1 MEYYTINKFAKIIG
15 VTSQTLRNWDRS
27 GKLHPH
33 HTSSNGYRY
42 YSEDQLNVVT
52 GIQTAPKKVIGY
64 CRVSSPKQKD
74 DLERQVENLRTYLY
88 AQGQPFEIIIDVGS
102 GINYKKKG
110 LQDLIRRIESSR
122 IESNQAEK
130 VVILYKDRLLRF
142 GFELIETIAAIHGC
156 KIEIV
161 DTTQKSEQ
169 QELVEDLVQIIT
181 VFSCKLQGKRAHKA
195 KKMIQELVGGD
206 SDDKVGQDTAV
217 AEQQTEN

>member
-15 VTSQTLRNWDRS
+15 VTPQTLRNWDRS

-42 YSEDQLNVVT
+42 YSEDQLNAVA

-64 CRVSSPKQKD
+64 CRVSNLKQKD
-74 DLERQVENLRTYLY
+74 DLERQVYHLRTYLY
-88 AQGQPFEIIIDVGS
+88 AQGQPFEIITDIGS
-102 GINYKKKG
+102 GIDYKKKG
-110 LQDLIRRIESSR
+110 LQDLIRRIES
-122 IESNQAEK
+122 NQAEK
-130 VVILYKDRLLRF
+130 VVVLYKDRLLRF

-169 QELVEDLVQIIT
+169 EELVEDLVQIIT
-181 VFSCKLQGKRAHKA
+181 VFSCKLQGKRAHQA

-206 SDDKVGQDTAV
+206 SDDKVSQNTA
-217 AEQQTEN
+217 APE

>member
-15 VTSQTLRNWDRS
+15 VTPQTLRNWDRS

-42 YSEDQLNVVT
+42 YSEDQLNAVT
-52 GIQTAPKKVIGY
+52 GIQAVPKKVIGY
-64 CRVSSPKQKD
+64 CRVSSPKKKD
-74 DLERQVENLRTYLY
+74 DLERQVENLRIYLY
-88 AQGQPFEIIIDVGS
+88 AQGRPFEIITDIGS

-110 LQDLIRRIESSR
+110 LQDLICR

-161 DTTQKSEQ
+161 DATQKSEQ

-195 KKMIQELVGGD
+195 KKMIQELVGCD
-206 SDDKVGQDTAV
+206 SDDKINQDTA
-217 AEQQTEN
+217 AAKQ

>member
-1 MEYYTINKFAKIIG
+1 MINVEYYSINKFAKIIS
-15 VTSQTLRNWDRS
+15 VTPQTLRNWDKK

-42 YSEDQLNVVT
+42 YSEEQLNLVLGLT
-52 GIQTAPKKVIGY
+52 KSAPKKVFGY

-74 DLERQVENLRTYLY
+74 DLERQVDNLKTYLY
-88 AQGQPFEIIIDVGS
+88 AQGNPFEIITDIGS

-110 LQDLIRRIESSR
+110 LQELIRK

-130 VVILYKDRLLRF
+130 IVILYKDRLLRF
-142 GFELIETIAAIHGC
+142 GFELIETIANIHNC

-195 KKMIQELVGGD
+195 KEMIQELVGGET
-206 SDDKVGQDTAV
+206 DDTKLQSNTNT
-217 AEQQTEN
+217 EQ

>member
-1 MEYYTINKFAKIIG
+1 MEYYSINKFAKIIS
-15 VTSQTLRNWDRS
+15 VTPQTLRNWDKK

-42 YSEDQLNVVT
+42 YSEEQLNLVLGLT
-52 GIQTAPKKVIGY
+52 KSAPKKVFGY

-74 DLERQVENLRTYLY
+74 DLERQVDNLKTYLY
-88 AQGQPFEIIIDVGS
+88 AQGNPFEIITDIGS

-110 LQDLIRRIESSR
+110 LQELIRK

-130 VVILYKDRLLRF
+130 IVILYKDRLLRF
-142 GFELIETIAAIHGC
+142 GFELIETIANIHNC

-195 KKMIQELVGGD
+195 KEMIQELVGGET
-206 SDDKVGQDTAV
+206 DDTKLQSNANT
-217 AEQQTEN
+217 EQ

>member
-1 MEYYTINKFAKIIG
+1 MLKSSE
-15 VTSQTLRNWDRS
+15 SLR
-27 GKLHPH
+27 KP
-33 HTSSNGYRY
+33 GYRY

-110 LQDLIRRIESSR
+110 LQDLIRRIES
-122 IESNQAEK
+122 N
-130 VVILYKDRLLRF
+130 KDRLLRF